1 MAEIVYALCA
11 LTSFL
16 CAWLLLR
23 SYRHARHRLLF
34 WSGICFVGLTL
45 NNTLLFIDRIVL
57 PTVDLTTLRLVTAL
71 LALLILLYGLI
82 MESE

>member
-16 CAWLLLR
+16 CAWLLMR
-23 SYRHARHRLLF
+23 SYRHTRHRLLF
-34 WSGICFVGLTL
+34 WSGLCFVGLTL

-57 PTVDLTTLRLVTAL
+57 PTIDLTTLRLVTAL

-82 MESE
+82 MENE